1 MMIINRILVLLLFLA
16 GCTQKQKHS
25 NDAVS
30 MITYSSYG
38 FTFESGKIFEVKN
51 SIDIAYYKD
60 YIVYK
65 TTVIS
70 SNAGGTSLNTDVYLN
85 DTTGIKSYQYYFFK
99 KGEKS
104 GLVLTDENK
113 WKVFKQ
119 DTFLKLEGLNF
130 NDYDFFKLD
139 LGKPDKT
146 EINPKT
152 KEIEIEKF
160 ENKLKGENEPDSLYR
175 YYSKDLSTIDFSFNP
190 EFDARA
196 HSKLYKIG
204 VIHYSTPKSA
214 SKSPDRKRRESF
226 WKIEKSNSNE
236 SDAFLKLFNRFIA
249 EKERV
254 NKTK

>member
-1 MMIINRILVLLLFLA
+1 
-16 GCTQKQKHS
+16 
-25 NDAVS
+25 

-38 FTFESGKIFEVKN
+38 FSFESGKIFEVKN

-70 SNAGGTSLNTDVYLN
+70 SNAEGTSLNTDIYLN
-85 DTTGIKSYQYYFFK
+85 DTTGTKLYQYYFFK
-99 KGEKS
+99 KGEKN

-113 WKVFKQ
+113 WKVFKK

-130 NDYDFFKLD
+130 NDYDFFKLE
-139 LGKPDKT
+139 LGKPNT
-146 EINPKT
+146 VVLNPKT

-160 ENKLKGENEPDSLYR
+160 ENKLKGEQEPDSLYR

-190 EFDARA
+190 EFDAKA

-214 SKSPDRKRRESF
+214 SKSPDGQRRESF
-226 WKIEKSNSNE
+226 WMIEKSNSND
-236 SDAFLKLFNRFIA
+236 SDAFLKLFNRFIV
-249 EKERV
+249 EKERI
-254 NKTK
+254 NKNKSKE